1 MPSVEQLSEQIGVRV
16 KGIDLSD
23 PLSISDFDFVYQSLV
38 NHKVIAFSEQN
49 LSPEQHVSFSKR
61 FGCCDVHSNNQYLL
75 DGFPE
80 ILVLSNA
87 LKEGK
92 PIGVVAA
99 GFEWQSDI

>member
-61 FGCCDVHSNNQYLL
+61 FG
-75 DGFPE
+75 
-80 ILVLSNA
+80 
-87 LKEGK
+87 
-92 PIGVVAA
+92 
-99 GFEWQSDI
+99 